1 MDNFLTYGIQ
11 WNNRE
16 EGIKT
21 SIYTKARTHEVAH
34 SVHYLSLSKETS
46 LWKDKESNG
55 SYLQTIWNCMIHLGC
70 CQIQRKWL
78 HFTSWRVPFTRRI
91 PEWLCSWFWEFSL
104 DLWWQNSMIRT
115 TFFFRVLNTQCGSAF
130 LFLFKAK
137 LVMPGCEMFPFG
149 WINKDIA
156 IFIFFQDN
164 VLHHFQTSSSKRSY
178 FLDELIFK
186 LGMSQ
191 SVYPETHQSF
201 LTVSDMFLSWA

>member
-11 WNNRE
+11 WNNGE

-130 LFLFKAK
+130 LFL
-137 LVMPGCEMFPFG
+137 
-149 WINKDIA
+149 
-156 IFIFFQDN
+156 
-164 VLHHFQTSSSKRSY
+164 
-178 FLDELIFK
+178 IFK
-186 LGMSQ
+186 QSLLCQAVRCFHLVESIRTLQFLFFSKIMFYTISKPHLPRGVISWMSWY
-191 SVYPETHQSF
+191 SS
-201 LTVSDMFLSWA
+201 